1 MEISCGK
8 DCIPKSALRTTRAFC
23 VKRNRGTDLPLEFP
37 GLIHTNPDDGGI
49 RWAGQFRLVCCV
61 MLQSSGDNF
70 SVTGQRKYAI
80 AEHCVLSLQ

>member
-1 MEISCGK
+1 MHSEVGAPSNQGVLRQEEQGN
-8 DCIPKSALRTTRAFC
+8 KST
-23 VKRNRGTDLPLEFP
+23 
-37 GLIHTNPDDGGI
+37 IDDEGI

-80 AEHCVLSLQ
+80 AEHCVLSLE